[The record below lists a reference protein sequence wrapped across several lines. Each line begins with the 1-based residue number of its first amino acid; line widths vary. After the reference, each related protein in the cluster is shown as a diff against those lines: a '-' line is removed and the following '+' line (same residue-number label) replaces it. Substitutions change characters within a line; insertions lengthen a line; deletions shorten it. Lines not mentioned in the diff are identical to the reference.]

1 MRRLLA
7 LLLTIGVVQVVTMA
21 PAVAYEPV
29 TIVHTERVTIG
40 PYAMTVGFSRWP
52 MRAMQSLDFT
62 FDIDGGYAGKSGRV
76 DAELPG
82 RPRSDDERWDLARHP
97 RKLDVW
103 GLNIQALP
111 AEGTWTFH
119 FTVNGPEG
127 EGKGSLA
134 GLPVLAQPGP
144 PLALSW
150 SVAGL
155 PAILLAALVVVA
167 LRRTRRQR
175 GTLTPDLTNGEP

>member
-7 LLLTIGVVQVVTMA
+7 MLLTIGVVQVVTMA
-21 PAVAYEPV
+21 PAAAYEPV

-62 FDIDGGYAGKSGRV
+62 FDIDGGYAGKSGSV
-76 DAELPG
+76 DATLPG
-82 RPRSDDERWDLARHP
+82 RSDGEHWDLARHP

-119 FTVNGPEG
+119 FTVNGPAG
-127 EGKGSLA
+127 EGKGSLV

-150 SVAGL
+150 TVAGL
-155 PAILLAALVVVA
+155 PALLLAALVVVA
-167 LRRTRRQR
+167 LRRTRRQH
-175 GTLTPDLTNGEP
+175 GDLTLT